1 MSSYLWKA
9 YYEDDV
15 DEFRRLLEATAP
27 NTRSAGVRGGSGFAV
42 GSPGG
47 LGTSPTLLSKARK
60 ASAHGITNA
69 SGLTKAEI
77 NWRDAN
83 GLTLLHHVASS
94 VLDSALE
101 FATALVEHPQIDLYP
116 QDIES
121 GWTALHRAFYFGN
134 VAIARL
140 ILERE
145 ADDVLG
151 RTTGIAHQT
160 IGLIKTKDREG
171 LGPLDLYA
179 ATIRDRTLRP
189 DRSGRV
195 RANSDESE
203 VAAPDNDRDEI
214 GLRSKIAYANVQG
227 DEVFTFGSNRN
238 VTLGFGDEDN
248 RHFPERVNL
257 RRPEQLLR
265 RFYREHL
272 AEVGN
277 KLVSHDATHEPDLA
291 LAATATIIEVPW
303 VIRTKPLNIQDVFM
317 SKLHSAVL
325 TSDPESN
332 LFVCGHGQ
340 GGRLGVGDERTRY
353 HFTCVDGGALS
364 GKKIASVALGQ
375 SHTLAITDDG
385 EIFSWGNN
393 GFGQLGYSLPRTAS
407 SDEDPISTLPRQIFG
422 PLKREAIIGIAASR
436 VHSVAFTGSSLYT
449 FGKNEGQLGIV
460 DSDARSLELQVT
472 PRRVAASLFTSSIAS
487 VTTIDRATVCLLE
500 NKDVWVFASYGYV
513 KVAFPLEGFSNY
525 FLKQSFLV
533 TSYDNAPNR
542 IVKVTSGGDTICALS
557 SRGEI
562 FTMSVT
568 QRAESAAASTTNPSK
583 IRNAVSTPQCIWSL
597 KKDSM
602 AARDVSVDAD
612 GSVILSTEEG
622 SVWQRTKRAKIKDA
636 TASARGD
643 YKPKDYKF
651 SRVPGL
657 TRVMAVRSSAYGA
670 YAAVRRDCD
679 VTKTQVAIETSCL
692 GEDVAALCA
701 LNELATPAADR
712 EEDTDRPRFWQ
723 PAKKHNAV
731 QALKSA
737 ITGSK
742 DAEADCKLICERA
755 LEDDSAKYDAIL
767 STTTS
772 ELKIPVHRF
781 LLTGRSRILRR
792 GLRDLC
798 PTSTFT
804 IPDLAVS
811 ELDEDSRV
819 VLRFQGIDVLTL
831 IDFALYLYTDA
842 LIDFWHIRNA
852 KHLAFRYRQVR
863 TELMK
868 LASKLELV
876 KLEPAVRQM
885 VEVQPCLSL
894 DLEIAYKDPAFY
906 FDGDIVVQL
915 VDDEIRAH
923 SVLLSARC
931 PFFEGFFQ
939 GRAGGKWLE
948 GRDDED
954 DITVDLTHITS
965 RTFNMVLR
973 HVYADTGAEIFD
985 DITATTLDEYLD
997 TVLDLLGA
1005 ANELMLDRLSQ
1016 ICQAEIGRYANARNI
1031 CWLLN
1036 AISPSSVHEFKHA
1049 GLEYLCLNLEA
1060 MLQGHHLNE
1069 LDEDLLQELD
1079 EVVRQN
1085 QLACMPFAKSGR
1097 AQRDL
1102 HERHPELAVILQRNK
1117 QTRVDAIRLRS
1128 KHHDMET
1135 VHAGSYDDQSSPL
1148 QLKSRRR
1155 PSSTL
1160 KATSEVPA
1168 LKAKA
1173 SSKDMMFSMDED
1185 GEHKAASPSPSPA
1198 IRPIASPRLSAIASS
1213 PPLDEQW
1220 FDSRGKALT
1229 SPVLR
1234 PQQGTTP
1241 GSATPHTPRSPMMGG
1256 KQLQSTG
1263 QPWSATPLLGSR
1275 HAGLRDI
1282 MAQASSSRTSSLS
1295 QGLAAAKQHDVSFSP
1310 LALPPAR
1317 LSQKDRKKI
1326 QQQQNI
1332 APSPALAPP
1341 EPLLPTTA
1349 TSKSS
1354 PWHVVSGQR
1363 VPSLKEMLDSP
1374 KSTPPAAKTPPTT
1387 RASSTPQLTMRQTV
1401 ANPKPP
1407 TPVQK
1412 PIIGPAGTQPSRSVS
1427 GTPSKPISSPP
1438 QPGLSPSAFP
1448 NLQNSKPIP
1457 HSIRHGQMS
1466 AEASLLLSMQ
1476 DILDQ
1481 QQLEKDAIKEAAAKR
1496 DLQEIQAEQ
1505 EFQEWWDKES
1515 RRVQEE
1521 EAGPSAP
1528 AKSARGKGGRGRGSA
1543 SIGARG
1549 SSRGERG
1556 RGATRGS
1563 FRGRPEGKAGPSQL

>member
-15 DEFRRLLEATAP
+15 DEFRRLLEATASGS
-27 NTRSAGVRGGSGFAV
+27 RSAGVRGGSGFAV

-47 LGTSPTLLSKARK
+47 LGTSPTLLSKVRK
-60 ASAHGITNA
+60 VSAHGVA
-69 SGLTKAEI
+69 SVGGLTRAEI

-94 VLDSALE
+94 VLASALE
-101 FATALVEHPQIDLYP
+101 FAAALVEHPQIDLYL
-116 QDIES
+116 QDFES

-140 ILERE
+140 VLERE

-179 ATIRDRTLRP
+179 ATIKDRTLRP
-189 DRSGRV
+189 DLGRM
-195 RANSDESE
+195 RADSDESE
-203 VAAPDNDRDEI
+203 VAAPDNDRDDTA
-214 GLRSKIAYANVQG
+214 LRSKIEYGKVNG

-272 AEVGN
+272 AEIGS
-277 KLVSHDATHEPDLA
+277 KLASHDVTYEIDVA
-291 LAATATIIEVPW
+291 LAATKPVAEVPW
-303 VIRTKPLNIQDVFM
+303 VVRTKPLIIQDVFM

-332 LFVCGHGQ
+332 LYLCGHGQ

-353 HFTCVDGGALS
+353 HFTCVDGGALA

-375 SHTLAITDDG
+375 NHTLAITDEG

-393 GFGQLGYSLPRTAS
+393 GFGQLGYSLPRATS
-407 SDEDPISTLPRQIFG
+407 SDEDPISIFPRQIFG
-422 PLKREAIIGIAASR
+422 PLKREAITGISASR

-460 DSDARSLELQVT
+460 DSDARSLEMQVT
-472 PRRVAASLFTSSIAS
+472 PRRVAASLFTSPLAS
-487 VTTIDRATVCLLE
+487 VTAIDRATVCLLD

-513 KVAFPLEGFSNY
+513 KVSFPLEGFSNY

-542 IVKVTSGGDTICALS
+542 IVKVTSAGDTICALS

-562 FTMSVT
+562 FTMSVI
-568 QRAESAAASTTNPSK
+568 QRAENAAASTTNPAK

-612 GSVILSTEEG
+612 GSVILTTEEG

-636 TASARGD
+636 AASARGD

-679 VTKTQVAIETSCL
+679 VAKTQVAVETSSL
-692 GEDVAALCA
+692 WEDLAALCA
-701 LNELATPAADR
+701 LNELASPAADR

-723 PAKKHNAV
+723 PARKHNAV

-742 DAEADCKLICERA
+742 DVEADFKVICEHA
-755 LEDDSAKYDAIL
+755 LEDETAKYDAIL
-767 STTTS
+767 VTTTS

-804 IPDLAVS
+804 IPEFAVS
-811 ELDEDSRV
+811 ELDEHGRV
-819 VLRFQGIDVLTL
+819 ILRFHGIDVLTL
-831 IDFALYLYTDA
+831 IDFAMYLYTDA
-842 LIDFWHIRNA
+842 LVDFWHIRNA

-868 LASKLELV
+868 LASRLDLV

-894 DLEIAYKDPAFY
+894 DLESAYKDPAFH
-906 FDGDIVVQL
+906 FDGDIIVQL
-915 VDDEIRAH
+915 EDNEIRAH

-954 DITVDLTHITS
+954 EINVDLSHITS
-965 RTFNMVLR
+965 QTFNMVLR
-973 HVYADTGAEIFD
+973 HIYADTGAEIFD

-997 TVLDLLGA
+997 IVLDLLGA

-1016 ICQAEIGRYANARNI
+1016 ICQAEIGRHANARNI

-1097 AQRDL
+1097 AERDL
-1102 HERHPELAVILQRNK
+1102 HERHPGLATIMQRNK
-1117 QTRVDAIRLRS
+1117 QTRIDAVRMRAKYI
-1128 KHHDMET
+1128 DMEI
-1135 VHAGSYDDQSSPL
+1135 VQAGSYDDKSSPL
-1148 QLKSRRR
+1148 QLKNRRR
-1155 PSSTL
+1155 PSGTA
-1160 KATSEVPA
+1160 KANSEAPA
-1168 LKAKA
+1168 LRPKA

-1185 GEHKAASPSPSPA
+1185 AEGNAVSPSPSPA
-1198 IRPIASPRLSAIASS
+1198 MRPMTSPQLNAMTSS
-1213 PPLDEQW
+1213 PLPDEQW

-1229 SPVLR
+1229 SPLLR
-1234 PQQGTTP
+1234 PQQSATP
-1241 GSATPHTPRSPMMGG
+1241 GSATPRTSKSPTLGG
-1256 KQLQSTG
+1256 KQLQSSG
-1263 QPWSATPLLGSR
+1263 QPWSATPLAGSK
-1275 HAGLRDI
+1275 HTDLRDI
-1282 MAQASSSRTSSLS
+1282 MAQGSSSRTSSLS
-1295 QGLAAAKQHDVSFSP
+1295 QGLAAAKHRDVQFSP
-1310 LALPPAR
+1310 LALPPAKM
-1317 LSQKDRKKI
+1317 SQKERKKI

-1332 APSPALAPP
+1332 ALSPAVASP
-1341 EPLLPTTA
+1341 EPRLAAA
-1349 TSKSS
+1349 TSSTSS

-1363 VPSLKEMLDSP
+1363 VPSLREMLDSP

-1387 RASSTPQLTMRQTV
+1387 RTSSTPQLTMRQTV

-1412 PIIGPAGTQPSRSVS
+1412 PMIGPAGTQISRGISA
-1427 GTPSKPISSPP
+1427 TPSKPVSSPP
-1438 QPGLSPSAFP
+1438 RPVLSPSAFP
-1448 NLQNSKPIP
+1448 TLQNSRPVP
-1457 HSIRHGQMS
+1457 HSVRHGQMS

-1521 EAGPSAP
+1521 EAGPSVP
-1528 AKSARGKGGRGRGSA
+1528 AKSAKGKGGRGRGGA
-1543 SIGARG
+1543 VMNARG
-1549 SSRGERG
+1549 GGRGDRG
-1556 RGATRGS
+1556 RGIS
-1563 FRGRPEGKAGPSQL
+1563 RGRGGGRSEGNAGPS

>member
-27 NTRSAGVRGGSGFAV
+27 ANRSTGLKGGSGFAV

-60 ASAHGITNA
+60 VSGQVVANA
-69 SGLTKAEI
+69 GGLTRAEV
-77 NWRDAN
+77 NWKDAN
-83 GLTLLHHVASS
+83 GLTLLHHAASS
-94 VLDSALE
+94 VLESALD
-101 FATALVEHPQIDLYP
+101 FATALVEHPQIDLYL
-116 QDIES
+116 QDVES

-145 ADDVLG
+145 ADDMLG

-179 ATIRDRTLRP
+179 ATIKDRTLRP
-189 DRSGRV
+189 DLGRM
-195 RANSDESE
+195 RADSDESE
-203 VAAPDNDRDEI
+203 VAAPDHDRENTA
-214 GLRSKIAYANVQG
+214 LRSKIEYASVKG

-248 RHFPERVNL
+248 RHFPERINL

-272 AEVGN
+272 VESGS
-277 KLVSHDATHEPDLA
+277 KLASHDASHEPDMTI
-291 LAATATIIEVPW
+291 AANAPIAEIPW
-303 VIRTKPLNIQDVFM
+303 VMRTRPLIIQDVFM

-325 TSDPESN
+325 TGDPESN

-353 HFTCVDGGALS
+353 HFACVDGGALA
-364 GKKIASVALGQ
+364 GKRIASVALGQ
-375 SHTLAITDDG
+375 NHTLAVTDEG

-393 GFGQLGYSLPRTAS
+393 GFGQLGYSLPRTTS
-407 SDEDPISTLPRQIFG
+407 SDEDPISVFPRQIFG
-422 PLKREAIIGIAASR
+422 PLKREAITGIAASR
-436 VHSVAFTGSSLYT
+436 VHSVAFTGSSLFT

-460 DSDARSLELQVT
+460 DSDARSLEVQVT

-487 VTTIDRATVCLLE
+487 VTAIDRATVCLLA
-500 NKDVWVFASYGYV
+500 NRDVWVFASYGYV
-513 KVAFPLEGFSNY
+513 KVSFPLEGFSNY

-542 IVKVTSGGDTICALS
+542 IVKVASGGDTICALS

-562 FTMSVT
+562 FTMSVI
-568 QRAESAAASTTNPSK
+568 QRTESAAASTTNPAK
-583 IRNAVSTPQCIWSL
+583 IRNAVSPPQCIWSL

-612 GSVILSTEEG
+612 GSVILTTEEG

-636 TASARGD
+636 TAAARSD

-657 TRVMAVRSSAYGA
+657 TRVLAVRSSAYGA

-679 VTKTQVAIETSCL
+679 VTKTQVAVEQSSL
-692 GEDVAALCA
+692 LEDVAALCA
-701 LNELATPAADR
+701 MYELVTPAADC
-712 EEDTDRPRFWQ
+712 EEDTDKPRFWQ
-723 PAKKHNAV
+723 PAMKDKAV
-731 QALKSA
+731 QALARA
-737 ITGSK
+737 IAGSK
-742 DAEADCKLICERA
+742 DAEADLSIICERA
-755 LEDDSAKYDAIL
+755 LENESAKYDAML
-767 STTTS
+767 TTTTS

-792 GLRDLC
+792 GIRDLC

-804 IPDLAVS
+804 IPDLTVA
-811 ELDEDSRV
+811 ELDEDGRV
-819 VLRFQGIDVLTL
+819 VLQFQGVDILTI
-831 IDFALYLYTDA
+831 IDFAMYLYTDA
-842 LIDFWHIRNA
+842 LVDFWHIRNA

-868 LASKLELV
+868 LASKLDLV

-894 DLEIAYKDPAFY
+894 DLEMAYKDPVFY
-906 FDGDIVVQL
+906 FDGDMIIQL
-915 VDDEIRAH
+915 EDDERRAH
-923 SVLLSARC
+923 SVMLSARC
-931 PFFEGFFQ
+931 PFFEGLFQ

-948 GRDDED
+948 GRDEEEE
-954 DITVDLTHITS
+954 THVDLSHIAS
-965 RTFNMVLR
+965 RTFDMVLR
-973 HVYADTGAEIFD
+973 HIYADTGAEIFD
-985 DITATTLDEYLD
+985 DIMATSLDEYLD
-997 TVLDLLGA
+997 VVLDVLSA

-1097 AQRDL
+1097 AERDL
-1102 HERHPELAVILQRNK
+1102 RERHPELAATVQRNK
-1117 QTRVDAIRLRS
+1117 QTRVDAIRLRT

-1135 VHAGSYDDQSSPL
+1135 VHAGSYDDHSSPL
-1148 QLKSRRR
+1148 QLKTRRR
-1155 PSSTL
+1155 PSGIS
-1160 KATSEVPA
+1160 KATSEAPV

-1173 SSKDMMFSMDED
+1173 SSKDMMFSMDELA
-1185 GEHKAASPSPSPA
+1185 EQAAVSPSPSPA
-1198 IRPIASPRLSAIASS
+1198 IRPIASPRLSAIGSS
-1213 PPLDEQW
+1213 PTPDEQW

-1241 GSATPHTPRSPMMGG
+1241 DSATPRTPKSPTLRG
-1256 KQLQSTG
+1256 KQPQSSG
-1263 QPWSATPLLGSR
+1263 QPWSATPLAGSR
-1275 HAGLRDI
+1275 HTDLRDI
-1282 MAQASSSRTSSLS
+1282 MAQASSTRTSSLS
-1295 QGLAAAKQHDVSFSP
+1295 QGLADAKHQDAHFSP
-1310 LALPPAR
+1310 FALPPAR
-1317 LSQKDRKKI
+1317 MSQKDRKKI

-1332 APSPALAPP
+1332 APPPLVVAP
-1341 EPLLPTTA
+1341 EPDPA
-1349 TSKSS
+1349 SSAASKSS

-1363 VPSLKEMLDSP
+1363 VPSLREMLDSP
-1374 KSTPPAAKTPPTT
+1374 KATAPAAKTPPTT

-1401 ANPKPP
+1401 ANPKPLTP
-1407 TPVQK
+1407 TQK
-1412 PIIGPAGTQPSRSVS
+1412 PIIGPAGTHPSRSIS
-1427 GTPSKPISSPP
+1427 GTPSKPVNSPP
-1438 QPGLSPSAFP
+1438 QPGLSSSAFP
-1448 NLQNSKPIP
+1448 TLQNSKPIP
-1457 HSIRHGQMS
+1457 HSVRHGQMS
-1466 AEASLLLSMQ
+1466 AEASLLFSMQ

-1515 RRVQEE
+1515 RRIQEA

-1528 AKSARGKGGRGRGSA
+1528 AKNARGKGGRGRGGA
-1543 SIGARG
+1543 AMGARG
-1549 SSRGERG
+1549 SSRGERDRGAG
-1556 RGATRGS
+1556 RGS
-1563 FRGRPEGKAGPSQL
+1563 LRGRPEGKTGPSYL